1 MRSNQPTSLAAGI
14 DIGGTKMAVA
24 LVDANERSSGG
35 GFLPNPSQVGFDRAV
50 DALRQRFVPAG
61 GSRPGGSGC
70 GIGIRCR
77 RPSQLPEAGLIN
89 NPYTLRGWDRCNI
102 VQPLAERFTVPVYL
116 ENDADAAGFGECAQG
131 AGRGH
136 DPVVVLT
143 FGTGIGGAAVVGG
156 AIYRGAHGEHPEL
169 GHTPVHPDGPA
180 CYCGTNGCLESIA
193 SGTAIANAG
202 KAHGF
207 EDAQAVFHASKAGV
221 PAAEAIIRGA
231 VNAACTAAWTICH
244 TFLPQRL
251 VLGGG
256 IMDEH
261 FDLFATAMRQRLAR
275 ATQFTSTAVTI
286 AKAVLG
292 NDAGVVGA
300 ANIALRQR
308 GNS

>member
-1 MRSNQPTSLAAGI
+1 
-14 DIGGTKMAVA
+14 MAVA
-24 LVDANERSSGG
+24 LVDANGTIVGRRV
-35 GFLPNPSQVGFDRAV
+35 LPTQAEQGFDRAV
-50 DALRQRFVPAG
+50 DRVEAAIRSLLEDHGQVVLA
-61 GSRPGGSGC
+61 
-70 GIGIRCR
+70 GIGIGCAG
-77 RPSQLPEAGLIN
+77 PLDSQAGLIN